1 MTPASPFP
9 ILGGRPQPQ
18 HQHPHEAFAAARELE
33 ARLRSTVQGEV
44 RFDDASRALYA
55 TDSSNYRQVPI
66 GLVLPMGVA
75 DVIATVAACREFGAA
90 ILSRGGGTSLAG
102 QCCNVA
108 VIIDFSKYM
117 NAMVELN
124 AATRFVRVQPGIVL
138 DALRLEAETHQLTF
152 APDPATHS
160 RCTLGGMIGN
170 NSCGVHALFGGKTV
184 ENVEALDIL
193 LYDGTRMRVGRTT
206 EQELAAIIAA
216 GGRRGEIYV
225 GLRRL
230 RDTYADLVRA
240 RFPDIPR
247 RVSGYN
253 LDQLLPENGFNVA
266 RALVGTE
273 GTCVTILEAECEL
286 KPSPQHRRLVAL
298 GFSDAFIAAD
308 HVPAVLAFKP
318 IGLEGFD
325 GLLTDFMLRKNL
337 LVEDVK
343 LLPTGRGFLL
353 CEFGAD
359 SPEDVDRMANAL
371 LGASKRF
378 DQVPSYAFYSA
389 AEAERVWKVRESA
402 LGACVF
408 VPGEQ
413 NGCEGWEDS
422 AVRPELLGG
431 YLRDLFTLLER
442 YGYRA
447 PMYGHFGQ
455 GCVHMRITFDFKT
468 AEGVARFRSFLDEAA
483 DIVLKYGG
491 SFSGEHGD
499 GQARAALLP
508 KMFGPELMQAFAEF
522 KALWDPLNRMN
533 PGKLIDPVAVY
544 QPTDN
549 LRIGAGYQPAEVK
562 TWFQFPADQGSFAEA
577 TERCVGVG
585 ACRKQDHGTMC
596 PSYMATHEEKHS
608 TRGRAHLLWEL
619 MQGNVIRDGW
629 RNREVKDAL
638 ELCLSCKACKSECPV
653 NVDMATWKAEFLA
666 HYYAGRIH
674 PLHHYA
680 FGFMDRWA
688 RLASVAPSLANL
700 PGRTPGIRSLIKS
713 VLGVAPQRNLP
724 RFADANF
731 RAQFNRANRT
741 VPGGQPVLLW
751 PDTWN
756 NYFHPQALVSAAKLL
771 TAAGTSVQIP
781 QRHVCCGRPLYDFG
795 FLDQARGYLLRILD
809 QFEPQ
814 ITAGIP
820 VVMLEPSC
828 ASVFRDELV
837 NFFPNDER
845 AIRLSR
851 QTVMLSEILAQ
862 RAANWQA
869 PQLPGRRIIVHGH
882 CHQKSLSTMKDEM
895 KLLRSTGAEVELL
908 DSGCCGMAGPFG
920 FERDKFAVSQTL
932 AERVLLPAV
941 RAAGERDLLVSNG
954 FSCREQIAQNTPRTA
969 VHLAEVLAGDC

>member
-1 MTPASPFP
+1 MASASPFA
-9 ILGGRPQPQ
+9 ILEDRS
-18 HQHPHEAFAAARELE
+18 HKHPHESFSAARELE
-33 ARLRSTVQGEV
+33 ARLKSTVKGEV
-44 RFDDASRALYA
+44 RFDDASRAMYS

-66 GLVLPMGVA
+66 GLVIPKDSA
-75 DVIATVAACREFGAA
+75 DVIATVAACREFNAA
-90 ILSRGGGTSLAG
+90 ILSRGGGTSVAG
-102 QCCNVA
+102 QTCNVA
-108 VIIDFSKYM
+108 VVIAFSKYM
-117 NAMVELN
+117 HSVVDLDPSARLARVE
-124 AATRFVRVQPGIVL
+124 PGIVL
-138 DALRLEAETHQLTF
+138 DALRVEAEKHELTF

-170 NSCGVHALFGGKTV
+170 NACGVHALMGGKTV
-184 ENVEALDIL
+184 DNVEALDIL

-206 EQELAAIIAA
+206 EEELTAIIAE
-216 GGRRGEIYV
+216 GGRRGEIYA

-230 RDTYADLVRA
+230 RDTYADLVRQ

-253 LDQLLPENGFNVA
+253 HDQLLSENGFNVA
-266 RALVGTE
+266 RALGGSE

-298 GFSDAFIAAD
+298 GFDDAFIAAD

-325 GLLTDFMLRKNL
+325 GLLTDFMLRRNL
-337 LVEDVK
+337 LVEDVR
-343 LLPTGRGFLL
+343 LLPAGRGFLL

-359 SPEDVDRMANAL
+359 SPEDADRMANAL
-371 LGASKRF
+371 FEASKSF

-431 YLRDLFTLLER
+431 YLRDLFAVIEH
-442 YGYRA
+442 YGYRT

-455 GCVHMRITFDFKT
+455 GCVHLRITFDFKT
-468 AEGVARFRSFLDEAA
+468 AEGIAKFRRFIDEAA
-483 DIVLKYGG
+483 EIVLKYGG

-499 GQARAALLP
+499 GPARAALLP

-549 LRIGAGYQPAEVK
+549 LRMGAGYQPAEVK
-562 TWFQFPADQGSFAEA
+562 TWFRYPADRGSFAEA

-585 ACRKQDHGTMC
+585 VCRKQDHGTMC
-596 PSYMATHEEKHS
+596 PSYMATREEKHS

-619 MQGNVIRDGW
+619 MQGNVIRNGW
-629 RNREVKDAL
+629 RNREVKAAL

-653 NVDMATWKAEFLA
+653 NVDMATWKSEFLA

-688 RLASVAPSLANL
+688 RLVSVAASMANL
-700 PGRTPGIRSLIKS
+700 PGRTPGTKILIKS
-713 VLGVAPQRNLP
+713 VSATPPQRNLP
-724 RFADANF
+724 RFAAPSYRDQST
-731 RAQFNRANRT
+731 RSNRT
-741 VPGGQPVLLW
+741 RASGQPVLLW

-756 NYFHPQALVSAAKLL
+756 NYFHPQALSSAAKLL
-771 TAAGTSVQIP
+771 TAAGTSVEIP

-809 QFEPQ
+809 EFEPQ

-828 ASVFRDELV
+828 ASVFRDELI
-837 NFFPNDER
+837 NFFPKDER
-845 AIRLSR
+845 AIRLSK

-869 PQLPGRRIIVHGH
+869 PQLAGRRIIVHGH
-882 CHQKSLSTMKDEM
+882 CHQKSLMTMKDEI

-920 FERDKFAVSQTL
+920 FEADKFEVSQTL

-941 RAAGERDLLVSNG
+941 RAAGEHDLLVSNG
-954 FSCREQIAQNTPRTA
+954 FSCREQIKQNSPRSA
-969 VHLAEVLAGDC
+969 VHLSEVLAGDC